1 MKLLFLFIGFVF
13 TSFCFSQNE
22 TTKWYFGHKAALD
35 FMSGTPVFING
46 STTNHIEGSASIADA
61 AGNLLF
67 YTDGDT
73 VWNKNNIPMPNGT
86 GLLGGIS
93 STQIALIV
101 KQPGNTNIY
110 YVFTT
115 DYFGQANGLNYSI
128 VDMSLNGGVGD
139 VTIKNVLMYTP
150 TSEKITTIK
159 HCNGTDIWIITHEAL
174 GNTFHCFLLT
184 AAGIDLSSIQSSV
197 GTLYQT
203 TDLIGQMKASPN
215 GLKLAAAL
223 NNSFVYEL
231 YDFDKSTGIVSNPIT
246 LTTTMNSA
254 YSVEFSPD
262 NTKLYGA
269 NRVTKEIVQWDLCGG
284 IAAAIINSA
293 KVVGVSPIGNFG
305 SFQLAPNGKIYIAIN
320 SSAILEAI
328 NNPNLIGVACNYVN
342 NAVDL
347 SPAQSSAGL
356 PNFASYY
363 FNISGSLPLASIS
376 FINTSGCICNGSATA
391 KILNDCGTGPYSYSW
406 STGTTIASTYTD
418 TSLVLNLCA
427 GSYNII
433 IKDASCKKDTL
444 YFTVGGSVATAINV
458 AQNAAICFGKNYT
471 LPKGGITNIPG
482 IYHDTLVSF
491 TGCDSI
497 ITTTLIV
504 DTIRANL
511 AVTICKGNGY
521 TLPNG
526 TTVNTPGTYSNTLT
540 TANGC
545 DSIITT
551 TLIVDTIR
559 TNQAATICK
568 GSGYTLP
575 NGTAVNTPGT
585 YSNTLTTTNGCDSI
599 ITTTLIV
606 DTIRANQAATICKGN
621 GYTLPNGTIVNTAG
635 AYSNILTTAN
645 GCDSIIITTLI
656 VDTIRTNQAVTICKG
671 SAFTLPDATT
681 VNTSGVYASTLA
693 TANGCD
699 SIITTNLIV
708 NTIPT
713 AGVSPDATLLPG
725 LSTTLIAAGGGVYNW
740 WPSSGLNTVNGNTV
754 IAKPAATTLYCV
766 SVTTNGCSD
775 TICVKVTLENPCP
788 TTENLAV
795 PSAFSPNADGKNDDF
810 CLQGWDACIEE
821 FLINIYDRF
830 GERAYTSTQTNFCWD
845 GKYHGTVM
853 DTQVF
858 VYYIHAKYMNV
869 DKAVTKKGNISLIR

>member
-1 MKLLFLFIGFVF
+1 M
-13 TSFCFSQNE
+13 
-22 TTKWYFGHKAALD
+22 
-35 FMSGTPVFING
+35 
-46 STTNHIEGSASIADA
+46 
-61 AGNLLF
+61 
-67 YTDGDT
+67 
-73 VWNKNNIPMPNGT
+73 
-86 GLLGGIS
+86 
-93 STQIALIV
+93 
-101 KQPGNTNIY
+101 
-110 YVFTT
+110 
-115 DYFGQANGLNYSI
+115 
-128 VDMSLNGGVGD
+128 
-139 VTIKNVLMYTP
+139 
-150 TSEKITTIK
+150 
-159 HCNGTDIWIITHEAL
+159 
-174 GNTFHCFLLT
+174 
-184 AAGIDLSSIQSSV
+184 
-197 GTLYQT
+197 
-203 TDLIGQMKASPN
+203 
-215 GLKLAAAL
+215 
-223 NNSFVYEL
+223 
-231 YDFDKSTGIVSNPIT
+231 
-246 LTTTMNSA
+246 
-254 YSVEFSPD
+254 
-262 NTKLYGA
+262 
-269 NRVTKEIVQWDLCGG
+269 
-284 IAAAIINSA
+284 
-293 KVVGVSPIGNFG
+293 
-305 SFQLAPNGKIYIAIN
+305 
-320 SSAILEAI
+320 
-328 NNPNLIGVACNYVN
+328 
-342 NAVDL
+342 
-347 SPAQSSAGL
+347 
-356 PNFASYY
+356 
-363 FNISGSLPLASIS
+363 
-376 FINTSGCICNGSATA
+376 
-391 KILNDCGTGPYSYSW
+391 
-406 STGTTIASTYTD
+406 
-418 TSLVLNLCA
+418 
-427 GSYNII
+427 
-433 IKDASCKKDTL
+433 
-444 YFTVGGSVATAINV
+444 
-458 AQNAAICFGKNYT
+458 
-471 LPKGGITNIPG
+471 
-482 IYHDTLVSF
+482 
-491 TGCDSI
+491 
-497 ITTTLIV
+497 
-504 DTIRANL
+504 
-511 AVTICKGNGY
+511 
-521 TLPNG
+521 PNG

-606 DTIRANQAATICKGN
+606 DTIRASQAVTICKGN
-621 GYTLPNGTIVNTAG
+621 GYTLPNGTTVNTPG
-635 AYSNILTTAN
+635 TYSNTLTTAN